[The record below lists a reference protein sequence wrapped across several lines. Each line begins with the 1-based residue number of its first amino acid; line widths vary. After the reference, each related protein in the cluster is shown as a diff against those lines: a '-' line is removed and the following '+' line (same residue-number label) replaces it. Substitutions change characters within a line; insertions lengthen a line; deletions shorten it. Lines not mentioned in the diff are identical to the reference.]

1 MQPAKVSFEE
11 SDAAYADALPDMLTG
26 EYYTRVVTLLYKA
39 KHTGNAAYTE
49 KLTAAKAEIDGI
61 RRKIKT
67 LNEDIDA
74 LPAPDKISLSDRSA
88 VLAAAKTYDSLS
100 EYDRALVV
108 GAESLTAA
116 KAKVDTQ
123 FRTLVLAVSLSAAAV
138 VLVLFIVLR
147 IRHRMTRHRREM
159 DELAAMYENEDAE

>member
-1 MQPAKVSFEE
+1 M
-11 SDAAYADALPDMLTG
+11 
-26 EYYTRVVTLLYKA
+26 
-39 KHTGNAAYTE
+39 
-49 KLTAAKAEIDGI
+49 
-61 RRKIKT
+61 
-67 LNEDIDA
+67 
-74 LPAPDKISLSDRSA
+74 PAPDKLSLSDRSA

-116 KAKVDTQ
+116 KAKVDTL

-147 IRHRMTRHRREM
+147 IRYRMTRRRREM
-159 DELAAMYENEDAE
+159 DELAAIYKNEDAE

>member
-1 MQPAKVSFEE
+1 MAALYRFCKGMSPLFDLRDVQPAKVSFEE
-11 SDAAYADALPDMLTG
+11 SDAAYVDALPDTLTG

-74 LPAPDKISLSDRSA
+74 MPAPDKLSLSDRSA
-88 VLAAAKTYDSLS
+88 VLAAAKTYDSLPAHKAPHHKAPPRNG
-100 EYDRALVV
+100 RAGGDV
-108 GAESLTAA
+108 
-116 KAKVDTQ
+116 
-123 FRTLVLAVSLSAAAV
+123 
-138 VLVLFIVLR
+138 
-147 IRHRMTRHRREM
+147 
-159 DELAAMYENEDAE
+159 